1 MTFRTNEVMLAPPME
16 RQKVFDAVLIA
27 GPTASGK
34 SAAAL
39 ALAERIGGV
48 VINADS
54 MQVYAEAPVL
64 TAQPD
69 DAAKARAP
77 HLLYGHVPA
86 RELYSVG
93 RYAQDAKAALA
104 AAERMGKVPVFTG
117 GTGMYF
123 MALEDGLAAIP
134 PVPGAVRQAARA
146 LLDEIGVEALH
157 ARLAARDP
165 QTAAGLRP
173 GDTQRVLRAYEV
185 FEATGRAL
193 AEWQRAPSEPVLKGL
208 RLARLLLDPPREALR
223 AAIAARFAQMVD
235 AGGLEEART
244 LEGLDPALPAA
255 KLLGLRPLQALA
267 RGEMR
272 REQALAEAVTATRQF
287 AKRQMTWFRGR
298 MGHYRWF
305 DPHKSNIIAEFEN
318 ISA

>member
-1 MTFRTNEVMLAPPME
+1 M
-16 RQKVFDAVLIA
+16 FDAILIA

-39 ALAERIGGV
+39 ALAQQVGGAI
-48 VINADS
+48 INADS
-54 MQVYAEAPVL
+54 MQVYTEAPIL

-69 DAAKARAP
+69 AASQAKLP

-86 RELYSVG
+86 REVYSVG
-93 RYAQDAKAALA
+93 RWAEDAQAALA
-104 AAERMGKVPVFTG
+104 QANAMNRVPVFVG

-123 MALEDGLAAIP
+123 MALEEGLATIP
-134 PVPGAVRQAARA
+134 PIPDDVRDAARA
-146 LLDEIGVEALH
+146 LLEEIGVGALH

-165 QTAAGLRP
+165 ETASGLRATDP
-173 GDTQRVLRAYEV
+173 QRTLRAWEV
-185 FEATGRAL
+185 IEATGRPL
-193 AEWQRAPSEPVLKGL
+193 VDWQREPAEPILKDM
-208 RLARLLLDPPREALR
+208 RLARILLDPPREQLR
-223 AAIAARFAQMVD
+223 AAIAARFETMVAQ
-235 AGGLEEART
+235 GLDEARA

-267 RGEMR
+267 RGEMTR
-272 REQALAEAVTATRQF
+272 AAAIAEAVTATRQF

-298 MGHYRWF
+298 MPHYRRF
-305 DPHKSNIIAEFEN
+305 DPAKSNIIAEFNE

>member
-1 MTFRTNEVMLAPPME
+1 MS
-16 RQKVFDAVLIA
+16 FDAVLIA

-39 ALAERIGGV
+39 ALAEQIGGA

-54 MQVYAEAPVL
+54 MQVYAEAPIL

-69 DAAKARAP
+69 AAAKAKLP

-93 RYAQDAKAALA
+93 RYAEDAARALQ
-104 AAERMGKVPVFTG
+104 EVKSMNKVPVFVG

-123 MALEDGLAAIP
+123 MALEEGLATIP
-134 PVPGAVRQAARA
+134 PIPDEIRAASRA

-165 QTAAGLRP
+165 QTASGLRSSDP
-173 GDTQRVLRAYEV
+173 QRTLRAWEV
-185 FEATGRAL
+185 LEATGRPL
-193 AEWQRAPSEPVLKGL
+193 VEWQRAPAEPILKGMT
-208 RLARLLLDPPREALR
+208 LARILLDPPREQLR
-223 AAIAARFAQMVD
+223 AAIGARFEAMVL
-235 AGGLEEART
+235 AGGLVEARA
-244 LEGLDPALPAA
+244 LEGLEPSLPAA

-267 RGEMR
+267 RGEIS
-272 REQALAEAVTATRQF
+272 EKHAISEAVTATRQF

-298 MGHYRWF
+298 MPHYVRF
-305 DPHKSNIIAEFEN
+305 DPIKSNIITVFN
-318 ISA
+318 TFSA